1 MSRHVRRSYDHPLT
15 LKLSDPPLKFCCV
28 KLQKSFGRAF
38 FFFSLSK
45 RRPLQRCVSMPQTD
59 MCWSTHTYQI
69 CFQIVPLHMRNSEYS
84 SPSPSLRSCLL
95 EGGARRQ
102 VCPRGFGATRVCNW
116 HQKSRAWSHL
126 IYCLFTGAG
135 KGRVLSTLWESR
147 CEDCVC

>member
-102 VCPRGFGATRVCNW
+102 VCPRGFGAIFASAIGIR
-116 HQKSRAWSHL
+116 K
-126 IYCLFTGAG
+126 AG
-135 KGRVLSTLWESR
+135 LGLTSYTASLLGRER
-147 CEDCVC
+147 GEC